1 MIQDSSSSEFYHQDF
16 TTASE
21 WEIFIAR
28 LEEIFFEWKLSEVKI
43 SGIPLTRN
51 QLFEGPWEQ
60 QSDTIKFSDVEY
72 TVTRHFL
79 KLDSTDSED
88 PQFTGTDSGV
98 IKLQALEDMMSPEN
112 DFLPVVYEEN
122 VMRPHPLV
130 RWYGLRDF
138 ITIVPPSNQP
148 VCNEGRIKMLL
159 SSFCIALNNSEC
171 KIPLFIQANEPW
183 QNFYLGICE
192 GKGIRAE
199 YETAHLRHIP
209 QGCKH
214 LTGILHV
221 FKSKIGSPI
230 PLNSTIISARF
241 SYSLHNWTSFVWQI
255 EPPDFDSSYNDA
267 QLLSQLPF
275 GTTFDPV
282 SKLMLYVSWPELF
295 ETSVV
300 DSESYTDL
308 EPLQAK
314 DWSVSVKYYENPSC
328 LLSDALTEFLGVCS
342 GTRTVQEL
350 IGDIIQRNQAQALD
364 PSIPL
369 SVLSES
375 KVPTFS
381 KILKQAASTIDYA
394 RSKEGPISEE
404 LLIRI
409 LYYLFPDAENEQKH
423 PYPESF
429 PTICGKEDTSESSTE
444 ATWLNGFKSAPSDSL
459 VWRLATVM
467 CHAAHSLGGA
477 KAVAHLWYEFT
488 QELRFRWERCIFI
501 PGVAFSFPDMKTCL
515 LNQKLQMLN
524 CCMRRREAREKSVS
538 QPQELKEEFE
548 DSVETQEE
556 EEEEEFFECDTGSD
570 IGESGTRRSLRR
582 KVSVSPAQP
591 AGRLSRHGELKLIAT
606 GDPLYVPVTQEPI
619 PKSEDQLEE
628 DAALLTALGTDKMG
642 AELRAR
648 IMSAS
653 LLSDMEAFK
662 AANPGAVIEDFIRWY
677 SPRDWIESDEID
689 EFGQKK
695 GQLSARMQLP
705 GNTWLEV
712 WQTAKAIPARRQ
724 KQLFDDARE
733 AEKVLHF
740 LDSHILDSRPLAN
753 FAQLLLPTLSHV
765 ALSQLLAHSKKSHI
779 EELNT
784 SLRSVS
790 KKAVALS
797 RSGNIDLKRYQDLIN
812 QMANVETV
820 ISQSLSLQF
829 KFCPNV
835 FQSCNEE
842 DPPGDEVKKC
852 LSSLLFKPETVIP
865 SGSRGEIGSRIV
877 TMFTE
882 AHKVAEMISDPEPV
896 AGEPWDSMSSS
907 MWANAEHEKE
917 FILRSTAFRPAS
929 CSALTPQRL
938 TVRVSKEQFAMAGCW
953 TQDTTFQ

>member
-1 MIQDSSSSEFYHQDF
+1 
-16 TTASE
+16 
-21 WEIFIAR
+21 
-28 LEEIFFEWKLSEVKI
+28 
-43 SGIPLTRN
+43 
-51 QLFEGPWEQ
+51 
-60 QSDTIKFSDVEY
+60 
-72 TVTRHFL
+72 
-79 KLDSTDSED
+79 
-88 PQFTGTDSGV
+88 
-98 IKLQALEDMMSPEN
+98 
-112 DFLPVVYEEN
+112 
-122 VMRPHPLV
+122 
-130 RWYGLRDF
+130 
-138 ITIVPPSNQP
+138 
-148 VCNEGRIKMLL
+148 
-159 SSFCIALNNSEC
+159 
-171 KIPLFIQANEPW
+171 
-183 QNFYLGICE
+183 
-192 GKGIRAE
+192 
-199 YETAHLRHIP
+199 
-209 QGCKH
+209 
-214 LTGILHV
+214 
-221 FKSKIGSPI
+221 
-230 PLNSTIISARF
+230 
-241 SYSLHNWTSFVWQI
+241 
-255 EPPDFDSSYNDA
+255 
-267 QLLSQLPF
+267 
-275 GTTFDPV
+275 
-282 SKLMLYVSWPELF
+282 
-295 ETSVV
+295 
-300 DSESYTDL
+300 
-308 EPLQAK
+308 
-314 DWSVSVKYYENPSC
+314 
-328 LLSDALTEFLGVCS
+328 
-342 GTRTVQEL
+342 
-350 IGDIIQRNQAQALD
+350 
-364 PSIPL
+364 
-369 SVLSES
+369 
-375 KVPTFS
+375 
-381 KILKQAASTIDYA
+381 
-394 RSKEGPISEE
+394 
-404 LLIRI
+404 
-409 LYYLFPDAENEQKH
+409 
-423 PYPESF
+423 
-429 PTICGKEDTSESSTE
+429 
-444 ATWLNGFKSAPSDSL
+444 
-459 VWRLATVM
+459 
-467 CHAAHSLGGA
+467 
-477 KAVAHLWYEFT
+477 
-488 QELRFRWERCIFI
+488 
-501 PGVAFSFPDMKTCL
+501 
-515 LNQKLQMLN
+515 MLN

-570 IGESGTRRSLRR
+570 IGLVIYSF
-582 KVSVSPAQP
+582 
-591 AGRLSRHGELKLIAT
+591 LSKL
-606 GDPLYVPVTQEPI
+606 LMQEPI

-784 SLRSVS
+784 SLRGVS

-797 RSGNIDLKRYQDLIN
+797 RSGNDLVN

-938 TVRVSKEQFAMAGCW
+938 TVHVSKEQFAMAGCW

>member
-1 MIQDSSSSEFYHQDF
+1 MTQRKEQD
-16 TTASE
+16 
-21 WEIFIAR
+21 I
-28 LEEIFFEWKLSEVKI
+28 
-43 SGIPLTRN
+43 TR
-51 QLFEGPWEQ
+51 G
-60 QSDTIKFSDVEY
+60 KCHVEY

-199 YETAHLRHIP
+199 YEMAHLRHIP

-282 SKLMLYVSWPELF
+282 RNNILRKLTGTNWGAEPHVLRTTGLALSISAAEYAAPVWRNSSHAKHVDAAVNEAARIISGCLKPTPIDKVYPLIAVAPPAIRRDVAAEIERKKQALDDRHPMSQHQVQPSRLKSRKSFIQTTAQLATTPTERRIELWMQKTPNPIVELREEGSAGFHLPKLMLYVSWPELF

-501 PGVAFSFPDMKTCL
+501 PG
-515 LNQKLQMLN
+515 
-524 CCMRRREAREKSVS
+524 
-538 QPQELKEEFE
+538 
-548 DSVETQEE
+548 
-556 EEEEEFFECDTGSD
+556 
-570 IGESGTRRSLRR
+570 
-582 KVSVSPAQP
+582 
-591 AGRLSRHGELKLIAT
+591 
-606 GDPLYVPVTQEPI
+606 
-619 PKSEDQLEE
+619 
-628 DAALLTALGTDKMG
+628 
-642 AELRAR
+642 
-648 IMSAS
+648 
-653 LLSDMEAFK
+653 
-662 AANPGAVIEDFIRWY
+662 
-677 SPRDWIESDEID
+677 
-689 EFGQKK
+689 
-695 GQLSARMQLP
+695 
-705 GNTWLEV
+705 
-712 WQTAKAIPARRQ
+712 
-724 KQLFDDARE
+724 
-733 AEKVLHF
+733 
-740 LDSHILDSRPLAN
+740 
-753 FAQLLLPTLSHV
+753 
-765 ALSQLLAHSKKSHI
+765 
-779 EELNT
+779 
-784 SLRSVS
+784 
-790 KKAVALS
+790 
-797 RSGNIDLKRYQDLIN
+797 
-812 QMANVETV
+812 
-820 ISQSLSLQF
+820 
-829 KFCPNV
+829 
-835 FQSCNEE
+835 
-842 DPPGDEVKKC
+842 
-852 LSSLLFKPETVIP
+852 
-865 SGSRGEIGSRIV
+865 
-877 TMFTE
+877 
-882 AHKVAEMISDPEPV
+882 
-896 AGEPWDSMSSS
+896 
-907 MWANAEHEKE
+907 
-917 FILRSTAFRPAS
+917 
-929 CSALTPQRL
+929 
-938 TVRVSKEQFAMAGCW
+938 
-953 TQDTTFQ
+953 